1 MKSVRMRGP
10 SVKDRNVTTEQRA
23 QFHSETLSELSV
35 SVEEIKKME
44 GPREVSFSEKDDLP
58 K

>member
-1 MKSVRMRGP
+1 MRGP
-10 SVKDRNVTTEQRA
+10 SAKDRNVTTDQRA

-44 GPREVSFSEKDDLP
+44 GPREVSFSEKDALP

>member
-1 MKSVRMRGP
+1 MRGP

-44 GPREVSFSEKDDLP
+44 GPWEVSFSEKDALP